1 MTQALSERLSRAAAD
16 LPPDSVS
23 LQSLAAA
30 HGPAAQGTL
39 LILLSAPCV
48 LPVPGVGSVLG
59 WGLLA
64 IAIAL
69 WRQDPLQLQSQ
80 AQLPTKVADIQLP
93 RLWAER
99 VLKLLA
105 RFYAASGRMA
115 RTRLTHLTE
124 GGAQRWLA
132 AKVGLMAIL
141 IVLPIPL
148 GNLFPALCL
157 MLVGMGFG
165 GARWP
170 GHSGRQRDGSR
181 LGAVQRGGL
190 GRRLDLGVGTL
201 GLDRQLALTAH
212 GLTQNPGHC
221 ALHVK
226 TK

>member
-23 LQSLAAA
+23 LQTLAAA

-105 RFYAASGRMA
+105 RFYATAGRMA

-157 MLVGMGFG
+157 MLVGMGLV
-165 GARWP
+165 A
-170 GHSGRQRDGSR
+170 RDGLAILAGSAMAGVSV
-181 LGAVQRGGL
+181 LFSVAVLAAGWIWGL
-190 GRRLDLGVGTL
+190 ELWDLIANLPT
-201 GLDRQLALTAH
+201 QLM
-212 GLTQNPGHC
+212 G
-221 ALHVK
+221 
-226 TK
+226 

>member
-16 LPPDSVS
+16 LPPDSVT
-23 LQSLAAA
+23 LQTLAAA

-69 WRQDPLQLQSQ
+69 WRQDPLQLQSH
-80 AQLPTKVADIQLP
+80 AQLPTQVADIQLP

-105 RFYAASGRMA
+105 RFYAAAGRMA

-132 AKVGLMAIL
+132 AKVGLMAVL

-148 GNLFPALCL
+148 GNLFPAISL
-157 MLVGMGFG
+157 MLVGMGLV
-165 GARWP
+165 A
-170 GHSGRQRDGSR
+170 RDGLAILAGSAMA
-181 LGAVQRGGL
+181 AVSVLFSVAVLAAGWIWGL
-190 GRRLDLGVGTL
+190 ELWDLIANL
-201 GLDRQLALTAH
+201 P
-212 GLTQNPGHC
+212 TQIMG
-221 ALHVK
+221 
-226 TK
+226 